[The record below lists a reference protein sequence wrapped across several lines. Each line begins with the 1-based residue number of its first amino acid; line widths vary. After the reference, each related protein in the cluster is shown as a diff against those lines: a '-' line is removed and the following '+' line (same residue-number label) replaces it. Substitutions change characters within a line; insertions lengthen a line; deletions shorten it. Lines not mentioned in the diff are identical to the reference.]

1 MYEKEDCWPVN
12 KDNCPDDKLVDR
24 IVGNPIYNYQVLKR
38 LNVFFKKVED
48 STKAIDTK
56 SKISLIQFTF
66 AAANVCVV

>member
-12 KDNCPDDKLVDR
+12 KDNCPDEKLVDR

-38 LNVFFKKVED
+38 LNVFFKKVEE

-56 SKISLIQFTF
+56 SKTSVLIFFQWSLKI
-66 AAANVCVV
+66 C